1 MKANSKGQT
10 SSPTTNM
17 ALTKQQKEKSIID
30 LKDKISKQKVMLLV
44 AIAGLKVKDVSKL
57 RNELKKVDANLKVVK
72 KTLAEKALKENK
84 ISFDKSKFKEE
95 IAFIFGFQDEISPA
109 KTAYQFSKE
118 NEKLKILGGFL
129 EGEFKNDQ
137 EMINLAQLLSKPELL
152 AKLVGTLSAPMSNL
166 VYDLNYNIKG
176 LITILSKI
184 KT

>member
-1 MKANSKGQT
+1 
-10 SSPTTNM
+10 M

-44 AIAGLKVKDVSKL
+44 AIAGLKVKDIFKL

-72 KTLAEKALKENK
+72 KTLVEKALKESK
-84 ISFDKSKFKEE
+84 ISFDKKEFKQE
-95 IAFIFGFQDEISPA
+95 IAFVFGFQDQVSPA
-109 KTAYQFSKE
+109 KAAYQFSKE

-129 EGEFKNDQ
+129 EGEFKSDQ
-137 EMINLAQLLSKPELL
+137 EMISLAQLPSKLELL
-152 AKLVGTLSAPMSNL
+152 AKLVGSLSAPMSNL
-166 VYDLNYNIKG
+166 VYGLNYNIKG